1 VELHALAQRD
11 GVAALAVGDGVAL
24 GRRLEDPT
32 LARRVLRGRGRAH
45 DDEGGH
51 DEETGCILVEDRTFM
66 EQV

>member
-1 VELHALAQRD
+1 
-11 GVAALAVGDGVAL
+11 VAL